1 MSKEALRLWGRDME
15 YPIYIEGRQSG
26 TLTESTEG
34 LYTVFRADCP
44 KRGGLIRLWLHG
56 GGQSACLGLLAP
68 RGDRLVLT
76 RRLSRQARA
85 AFPGTIERV
94 SDQPWAAQSGSP
106 ASAPPPPEPS
116 PTRDE
121 LELEGW
127 RALPDGSLI
136 AADGRRALPASL
148 PPSSPLA
155 PHLLRIGG
163 RDYLVF
169 RL

>member
-1 MSKEALRLWGRDME
+1 MGALME
-15 YPIYIEGRQSG
+15 YPIFIKGRQSG
-26 TLTESTEG
+26 TLTESAEG
-34 LYTVFRADCP
+34 LYTVFHADCP
-44 KRGGLIRLWLHG
+44 GQNGLIRLWLHG

-85 AFPGTIERV
+85 AFPRHIERV
-94 SDQPWAAQSGSP
+94 SDQPLETQPGAP
-106 ASAPPPPEPS
+106 APKTVSPPPPPA
-116 PTRDE
+116 RDE
-121 LELEGW
+121 PETDGW

-136 AADGRRALPASL
+136 AADGRRALPAAL
-148 PPSSPLA
+148 PPGSPLA